1 MPLQPK
7 PQNKETRANKS
18 ATVSKKQSSSIMQKE
33 SSAKKVCDVYSTLKY
48 NCMLYSIKYFVS
60 KIYVNKWEL

>member
-18 ATVSKKQSSSIMQKE
+18 ATVSKKE
-33 SSAKKVCDVYSTLKY
+33 SSAKKVRIQHIEKIVCCIQT
-48 NCMLYSIKYFVS
+48 NYFVS
-60 KIYVNKWEL
+60 EIYMYVNKWEL

>member
-33 SSAKKVCDVYSTLKY
+33 SSAKKVRIQHIEKIVSLYVVFKQTTLYQKST
-48 NCMLYSIKYFVS
+48 CM
-60 KIYVNKWEL
+60 

>member
-18 ATVSKKQSSSIMQKE
+18 ATVSKKQTSSIMQKE
-33 SSAKKVCDVYSTLKY
+33 SSAKKVTKDT
-48 NCMLYSIKYFVS
+48 
-60 KIYVNKWEL
+60 EH